1 MHTTEPASGLRA
13 TRLSARGFTAD
24 RKDQVTFE
32 IASRLIAYD
41 ALTGVLTWRV
51 SPRYGIPAGSTV
63 GCTNGRGYVVV
74 SFLGRKFTAHR
85 LAWLLHYGEW
95 PTQVIDHINRKKADN
110 RIANLRDV
118 TQAEN
123 LKNR

>member
-1 MHTTEPASGLRA
+1 MNAPISSLRA

-32 IASRLIAYD
+32 VAARLISYD
-41 ALTGVLTWRV
+41 AATGVLTWRE
-51 SPRYGIPAGSTV
+51 SPRYGIPAGAIAGGKS
-63 GCTNGRGYVVV
+63 GRGYVVV
-74 SFLGRKFTAHR
+74 SLLGRKFTGHR
-85 LAWLLHYGEW
+85 LAWLLHYGAW
-95 PTQVIDHINRKKADN
+95 PTQVIDHINRDKADN

-118 TQAEN
+118 AQAVN